1 MTSEMRPMTV
11 TACLAT
17 CLALTALAPVLAALG
32 PAAGPAVAAV
42 SAPATVSC
50 GANLG
55 DSLRST
61 GDASQLVVVE
71 ARTHSSTTATVTLW
85 HRANGC
91 FAQVGGPWP
100 ARLGWHGL
108 SSHHVEGDGTT
119 PIGAFGIGPEMYGVA
134 PDPGLGY
141 RYHQLVCGDWWD
153 EDPTTPNYNLFV
165 HVPCG
170 TRPPF
175 GGGSE
180 ALWTETTAYR
190 YFAVIEYNTTPIV
203 PGKGSAIF
211 LHVSTGGTTNGCV
224 SLDEPELV
232 HTLRWLRP
240 AERPLIVIGTNTTL
254 RDL

>member
-1 MTSEMRPMTV
+1 MRTVATSAR
-11 TACLAT
+11 LARW
-17 CLALTALAPVLAALG
+17 LVPLALAPVLAVLG
-32 PAAGPAVAAV
+32 PAPGPTVAAA
-42 SAPATVSC
+42 SAAATSPC

-61 GDASQLVVVE
+61 GDASQLVIVE
-71 ARTHSSTTATVTLW
+71 APADSSTTATVTLW

-91 FAQVGGPWP
+91 FTQVGGPWP

-119 PIGAFGIGPEMYGVA
+119 PVGAFGIGPEMYGVV
-134 PDPGLGY
+134 PDPGLAY

-153 EDPTTPNYNLFV
+153 EDPATPSYNLFV

-190 YFAVIEYNTTPIV
+190 YFAVIEYNTAPIV
-203 PGKGSAIF
+203 PGRGSAIF
-211 LHVSTGGTTNGCV
+211 LHVSTGGSTNGCV

-232 HTLRWLRP
+232 HTLRCLRP
-240 AERPLIVIGTNTTL
+240 AERPLVVIGTTATL